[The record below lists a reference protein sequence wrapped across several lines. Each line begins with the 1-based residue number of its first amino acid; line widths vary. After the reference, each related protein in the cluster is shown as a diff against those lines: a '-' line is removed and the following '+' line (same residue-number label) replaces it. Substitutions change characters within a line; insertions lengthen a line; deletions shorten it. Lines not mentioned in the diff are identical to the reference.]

1 MKQTA
6 VVKKAIT
13 EMDSPIAICVSFTVK
28 H

>member
-1 MKQTA
+1 MEQTA

-13 EMDSPIAICVSFTVK
+13 EMDSPIVICVSYTMK